1 MKRNPISW
9 WRLGLLAL
17 LLSGIWPAS
26 AQSGL
31 QARLSP
37 PDTQAFPE
45 IITYLTLRTADG
57 QPAPAITTDNLQ
69 LLEDD
74 QPVPEFSL
82 ESISPGLQLA
92 VAVNA
97 APEFAIRNS
106 QGLMRFDFLR
116 QALLNWGKQRAAAD
130 DLSLVYPGGE
140 LAHAPQPSLW
150 LERLQ
155 SSLPDPRDSTPDY
168 QILGQ
173 ALDLAAD
180 PPPRQGMGRAV
191 LFITPLPEAGIVNGL
206 QSLAARASQQDVS
219 LFFWVVTSAQNFDL
233 PQSRQLRALAESTG
247 GQVFFFSG
255 NETIPDL
262 ETWFAPLRKVYRI
275 RYASRIRGGEEH
287 LLQAVISLPEGGE
300 ITAAAPAFRYVVLP
314 PNPIFIEPPLEIRRA
329 APTPPQAGALQTL
342 SPAAQPLKILVDF
355 PDGHPR
361 DITLARLY
369 VDGELVDENTAT
381 PYTAFTWD
389 LRPYT
394 AAGEHRL
401 QVEVVDTLGLSGRSA
416 EHFVTVAVDL
426 PAPAL
431 SSRVRTLFSLLGLF
445 LLGLLTLAGLWYR
458 LVSDVTLL
466 NREKA
471 RRRPVRKT
479 TPPRKSGAA
488 QWRLPWRAPRGGSVY
503 LGQLIPLQQNGHRA
517 APIRLVSEEVI
528 IGSERGQAAVVMQ
541 HPSIAPAHARLTFS
555 PQEGFRLYDL
565 DSPAGT
571 WCNYLPV
578 PPQGTPLR
586 HGDII
591 HIGARAYRLALP
603 RPRPRQIRIQPVSH
617 SPQP

>member
-9 WRLGLLAL
+9 WRLGWLAL
-17 LLSGIWPAS
+17 LLSGVWSAS

-57 QPAPAITTDNLQ
+57 QPAPAITTDNLR

-97 APEFAIRNS
+97 APEFAIRNA
-106 QGLMRFDFLR
+106 QGRTRFDFLR
-116 QALLNWGKQRAAAD
+116 EALLNWGKQRAAAD

-155 SSLPDPRDSTPDY
+155 NSLPDPRDSAPDY

-180 PPPRQGMGRAV
+180 PPPRQGMARAV

-206 QSLAARASQQDVS
+206 QSLAARASQQNVS

-233 PQSRQLRALAESTG
+233 PQSRQLRSLAESTG
-247 GQVFFFSG
+247 GRVFFFSG
-255 NETIPDL
+255 GETIPGL
-262 ETWFAPLRKVYRI
+262 ETWFAPLRRVYRI

-287 LLQAVISLPEGGE
+287 TLQAVIRLPEGGE
-300 ITAAAPAFRYVVLP
+300 LAVEAPAFRYAVLP

-329 APTPPQAGALQTL
+329 ASTPRAGALQTL
-342 SPAAQPLKILVDF
+342 LPAAQPLKILVDF

-361 DITLARLY
+361 GITLARLY
-369 VDGELVDENTAT
+369 VDGALVEENTAP
-381 PYTAFTWD
+381 PYTAFAWD

-394 AAGEHRL
+394 ADGDHRL

-416 EHFVTVAVDL
+416 EHFVAVAVEL

-431 SSRVRTLFSLLGLF
+431 TPRVRTLFSLLGLF

-458 LVSDVTLL
+458 LVSDTTLL
-466 NREKA
+466 KRERA
-471 RRRPVRKT
+471 RRPVRKT
-479 TPPRKSGAA
+479 APPRKSGSPP
-488 QWRLPWRAPRGGSVY
+488 WRLPWRAPRGGSVY

-517 APIRLVSEEVI
+517 APIRLVSEDVV
-528 IGSERGQAAVVMQ
+528 IGSERGRASVVMQ
-541 HPSIAPAHARLTFS
+541 HPSIAPAHARLTHS
-555 PQEGFRLYDL
+555 PEAGFRLYDL

-603 RPRPRQIRIQPVSH
+603 RPRPRQIRIQPVSPP
-617 SPQP
+617 PQP